1 MTDTPKLQAKPQV
14 RLSAPDYVIEQIKQA
29 LIEARLR
36 PGDRVPAE
44 TELEALYGVSRGSI
58 RQAMKS
64 LEMLGVVSIR
74 PGDGT
79 YVNDGLSKNSFN
91 PLVFA
96 LLLSKPSTVAI
107 CEARYALER
116 DIIELIMNDEQRIRT
131 VLPLL
136 RENIERHK
144 DLLAAHASVETLVDN
159 DLAFHRI
166 FSDNCGNPVLKY
178 VYEYVM
184 DAFGNIMIA
193 TTSAQDSGKDSF
205 TVRDHSGILQAIEL
219 RDYPMAK
226 RAVSASLHTWLDL
239 MENES

>member
-1 MTDTPKLQAKPQV
+1 MTDKAKLQARPQV

-29 LIEARLR
+29 LVEERLK
-36 PGDRVPAE
+36 PGDRIPAE

-96 LLLSKPSTVAI
+96 LMLSKPSTEAI

-116 DIIELIMNDEQRIRT
+116 DIIELIMNNEQRIQT
-131 VLPLL
+131 VIPLL
-136 RENIERHK
+136 RENIRHHK
-144 DLLAAHASVETLVDN
+144 ALLQNKAPVETLVEN
-159 DLAFHRI
+159 DQAFHRI

-193 TTSAQDSGKDSF
+193 TTSAQDGEKDSF
-205 TVRDHSGILQAIEL
+205 TIRDHSGILQAIEQ
-219 RDYPMAK
+219 RDYTVAK
-226 RAVSASLHTWLDL
+226 KAVSESLHTWLSL
-239 MENES
+239 MENEG